1 MDAEIKTLPNGTIQ
15 CDFEN
20 LRVYS
25 NEYKGQ
31 KSIECMQYNEATDTF
46 TQCSDSDSRFKPL
59 IIAILNYKNGY

>member
-1 MDAEIKTLPNGTIQ
+1 MKAIIKTLKNGTIQ

-31 KSIECMQYNEATDTF
+31 KSIECMQYNVSNDTF
-46 TQCSDSDSRFKPL
+46 TQCSESDSRFKPL

>member
-1 MDAEIKTLPNGTIQ
+1 MNAKIKTLQNGTIQ

-31 KSIECMQYNEATDTF
+31 KSIECMQYNANNNTF
-46 TQCSDSDSRFKPL
+46 TQCSESDSRFKPL